1 MNIDL
6 TDPRVWIAVAI
17 GAVSTYPVLFLYE
30 RVLKAMAW
38 LQDREELVGSMASRS
53 IMVARY
59 VFGIAW
65 MILFIAIF
73 IVSPSRWFA
82 VRHLVG
88 PATAYLLSLCGV
100 IFLRYWRFNQRMRSL
115 GIAPEQRVAL
125 RRQRSADPTDRRT

>member
-73 IVSPSRWFA
+73 IVSPSRCRATTTA
-82 VRHLVG
+82 VG
-88 PATAYLLSLCGV
+88 
-100 IFLRYWRFNQRMRSL
+100 
-115 GIAPEQRVAL
+115 
-125 RRQRSADPTDRRT
+125 